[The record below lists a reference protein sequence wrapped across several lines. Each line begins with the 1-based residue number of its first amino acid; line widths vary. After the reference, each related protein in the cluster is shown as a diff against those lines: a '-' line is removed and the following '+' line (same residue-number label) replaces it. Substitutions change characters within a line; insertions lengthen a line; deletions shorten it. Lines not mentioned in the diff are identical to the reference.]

1 MDPLEER
8 STARPAGR
16 NPSGERTLA
25 EQYDAVLLDLDGVLY
40 RGDAPIEGAAA
51 TLSRLRELAI
61 PRLFLTNNSSRTP
74 GEVARSLRTLGI
86 DAEPGEVLT
95 SGAATA
101 ALLRRQGLAGATAFV
116 IGEAGVREPLEE
128 AGVRLV
134 DGGDG
139 TADLVVVGLDRSVDY
154 AKLRTAALLVQRG
167 ARLVATNSDASYP
180 APDGLWP
187 GAGAILAA
195 VTTATGAVPEV
206 VGKPERPLFRAAAE
220 ATGARSPLVVGDRL
234 ETDVAGAEG
243 MGWDSLL
250 VMSGASTLA
259 DLIGLPHEP
268 TYIGRDVS
276 SLLDDRPPARFRQA
290 RVSDVLA
297 LRDLLEASSLGAA
310 GVEDRLAQTLVAPK
324 RSPGAGLAAA
334 ACLLD
339 VGDGLGLL
347 RSVAVDPLVRGSG
360 LGTLAVAAALRKAR
374 LSGLSV
380 VHLFT
385 EGAEPFFERLGFAR
399 TDRERLPPSV
409 AGNPQALE
417 ECAANAVPMTLRL

>member
-1 MDPLEER
+1 M
-8 STARPAGR
+8 
-16 NPSGERTLA
+16 NPSGERALA
-25 EQYDAVLLDLDGVLY
+25 ERYDAVLLDLDGVIY
-40 RGDAPIEGAAA
+40 RGHAPIEGAAA
-51 TLSRLRELAI
+51 TLSRLRELGI

-86 DAEPGEVLT
+86 EAEPKEVLT
-95 SGAATA
+95 SGVATA

-128 AGVRLV
+128 AGLRLAR
-134 DGGDG
+134 GEPR

-154 AKLRTAALLVQRG
+154 AKLRTAALLLQRG
-167 ARLVATNSDASYP
+167 ARLVATNSDISYP

-206 VGKPERPLFRAAAE
+206 VGKPERPLFREAAE
-220 ATGARSPLVVGDRL
+220 ATGATSPLVVGDRL

-297 LRDLLEASSLGAA
+297 LRDLLEAASLGAA
-310 GVEDRLAQTLVAPK
+310 GVEDRLAQTLVAPE
-324 RSPGAGLAAA
+324 RSPG
-334 ACLLD
+334 
-339 VGDGLGLL
+339 
-347 RSVAVDPLVRGSG
+347 
-360 LGTLAVAAALRKAR
+360 
-374 LSGLSV
+374 
-380 VHLFT
+380 
-385 EGAEPFFERLGFAR
+385 
-399 TDRERLPPSV
+399 
-409 AGNPQALE
+409 
-417 ECAANAVPMTLRL
+417 

>member
-1 MDPLEER
+1 M
-8 STARPAGR
+8 
-16 NPSGERTLA
+16 NPSDERTLA
-25 EQYDAVLLDLDGVLY
+25 ERYDAVLLDLDGVLY

-51 TLSRLRELAI
+51 TLSRLLELGI

-74 GEVARSLRTLGI
+74 GEVARSLHALGI
-86 DAEPGEVLT
+86 EAEPGEVLT

-101 ALLRRQGLAGATAFV
+101 ALLRGQGLAGATAFV
-116 IGEAGVREPLEE
+116 IGEAGLREPLEE
-128 AGVRLV
+128 AGLHLV
-134 DGGDG
+134 GGEPR

-154 AKLRTAALLVQRG
+154 AKLRTAVLLIQRG
-167 ARLVATNSDASYP
+167 ARLVATNNDASYP

-187 GAGAILAA
+187 GAGAILSA

-206 VGKPERPLFRAAAE
+206 VGKPERPLFLAAAE

-250 VMSGASTLA
+250 VLSGASTIA
-259 DLIGLPHEP
+259 DLMRLPHAP

-290 RVSDVLA
+290 TISDLPA
-297 LRDLLEASSLGAA
+297 LLDLLEDSSLGAA
-310 GVEDRLAQTLVAPK
+310 GAEDRLAQTLVAPA
-324 RSPGAGLAAA
+324 RSPGAGLAAS
-334 ACLLD
+334 ACLM
-339 VGDGLGLL
+339 GLGEGLCLL
-347 RSVAVDPLVRGSG
+347 RSVAVDPQVRGSG

-385 EGAEPFFERLGFAR
+385 EGAEPFFQRLGFAR
-399 TDRERLPPSV
+399 TDRGTLPPSV
-409 AGNPQALE
+409 AGSPQALE
-417 ECAANAVPMTLRL
+417 ECAATAVTMTLRL